1 MTGQGSPISGD
12 GSNPS
17 PRNGA
22 SVDPEGR
29 TERYILPAAVNVIDT
44 SIPDVKVLVP
54 RKVDDGRGF
63 FSPTYDK
70 RVLAEAGIGLVFVQD
85 NHSGSVK
92 RGTVRGLHFQI
103 PPWAQDKLLRVVTGS
118 IFDVAVDLRRS
129 SPTYARHVAV
139 ELSAEDWN
147 QLLVPAGFAHGFC
160 TLEPDTEVIYKVTNY
175 YAPDHDRG
183 LLWNDPALGIEW
195 PVTAAAAVVSER
207 DRNWPPLA
215 ELPAYFE

>member
-1 MTGQGSPISGD
+1 MK
-12 GSNPS
+12 
-17 PRNGA
+17 
-22 SVDPEGR
+22 
-29 TERYILPAAVNVIDT
+29 VIDT
-44 SIPDVKVLVP
+44 SIPDVKLLVP
-54 RKVDDGRGF
+54 RKLGDERGF

-70 RVLAEAGIGLVFVQD
+70 RAFAESGIGLVFVQD
-85 NHSGSVK
+85 NHSQSVK
-92 RGTVRGLHFQI
+92 QGTVRGLHFQI
-103 PPWAQDKLLRVVTGS
+103 SPWAQDKLLRVVAGS

-139 ELSAEDWN
+139 ELSAENWN

-160 TLEPDTEVIYKVTNY
+160 TLEPDTEVFYKVTNY

-195 PVTAAAAVVSER
+195 PVSAAEAVVSER
-207 DRNWPPLA
+207 DRNWPTLA